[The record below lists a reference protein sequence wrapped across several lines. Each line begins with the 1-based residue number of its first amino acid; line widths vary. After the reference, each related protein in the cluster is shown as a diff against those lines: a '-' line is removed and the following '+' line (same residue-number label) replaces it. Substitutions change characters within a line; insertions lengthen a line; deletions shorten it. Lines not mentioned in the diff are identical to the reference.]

1 MHRCS
6 SCGGFGVTLPLRA
19 GICGHCERTGTSTA
33 AQPALGAAS
42 VGQKRGRP
50 DAALSAEEIA
60 RILEAGAD
68 DAVPALDSSGVKR
81 MLLTLERAVS
91 KNMSLRAK
99 HASEPIKFLDS
110 EVELDRALKALH
122 ALAAAPEQYSVLCAS
137 ETLRSTFPSL
147 LAHDNVDISV
157 DVIELLKELLDDDAV
172 GASETARA
180 AALSLLEAFDS
191 ADILNLAMDNLS
203 RLGAAR
209 PASSADGDPQQDSN
223 CVIACFELVEAVVAL
238 APSPYAGRLCR
249 ATASGAPSPLL
260 NSLLA
265 HAASKVFD
273 DAKSLA
279 SEVLATLVSA
289 DPDIVSRI
297 GAGSFRGGSVD
308 GIECLLESVAVY
320 KRRAPL
326 GADEAE
332 TVNNLF
338 DVLCTCLVR

>member
-1 MHRCS
+1 MPRCG

-19 GICGHCERTGTSTA
+19 GICGHCERTSVA
-33 AQPALGAAS
+33 APPALGAAS
-42 VGQKRGRP
+42 VGQKRGRA

-91 KNMSLRAK
+91 KNMALRAK

-157 DVIELLKELLDDDAV
+157 DVIELLKELLDDDVV

-209 PASSADGDPQQDSN
+209 PASEGDAQQDSN
-223 CVIACFELVEAVVAL
+223 CVLACFELVEAVVAL
-238 APSPYAGRLCR
+238 APSPYASRLCR
-249 ATASGAPSPLL
+249 TTASGASSPLL

-265 HAASKVFD
+265 HAASKTFD

-289 DPDIVSRI
+289 DPDIVARI